1 MWKPMPCH
9 DVMAFWDGENA
20 SCVVGLVGS
29 VVRSVLRVSAV
40 ILLQTVVVVV
50 VVVVSPYL
58 WL

>member
-1 MWKPMPCH
+1 MPCH